1 MKNITSIQNKH
12 RWAQLVFLVLP
23 TILVAGFLLWQAN
36 SFFSILNN
44 QWVAQ
49 ALYFGIGITVGSLL
63 YSGRLRFIT
72 SFLLIL
78 AVFFISYRFIDNISV
93 GEFDAFFISKSFLV
107 FAILFSLGIFMGW
120 GLQRYSYFSI
130 IVSSFFFLLSIYLLS
145 KTGEFTMKKIILVLV
160 PIIFYCIYLIFT
172 ANELFRY
179 KANRSFNWSKLM
191 KRLVL
196 FFLFLLISSAGVILI
211 LKNEIKDT
219 LEQYGTAQANDDNSM
234 LKKNKDG
241 TVQNQE
247 KMGMKNNN
255 KRTNELVFCAYINNF
270 FEGSDFPN
278 PLYLTSYYFTKFDTL
293 TETFERDPLMPFK
306 DEFAPDPSAVPL
318 FSKEKNKSV
327 LDSANSNKML
337 QEVEIEVYKKRLA
350 ADAFVAPHTAYEV
363 QPITVE
369 KDFQDE
375 YLHAYRAKSKVSK
388 LNSAYFI
395 YNTDDEMINAFQKQ
409 RFAELR
415 KARNYKNTDKRFLDY
430 YTFFP
435 TSRKFSNFKTLAD
448 SLGNETEKTID
459 KVLAIRSYFKQKNP
473 LGEGVYSY
481 SDNPGIPGLP
491 GASKLSTFM
500 FETKKGWCTYY
511 AGSSLLLLRAMK
523 IPSRIAVGFLTVDRS
538 DNNKGWYWYY
548 QDQAHAW
555 VQVYFP
561 EYGWLDF
568 DMTIGN
574 EEAQQSPKPDGTPPM
589 QPPKAV
595 VVASGNLIDI
605 DTALGLLQ
613 LQTNHFLYK
622 EKEFKNVNE
631 KLSLDISKSKI
642 WFDSLQISASELKP
656 NDYVTSVSYNQDYG
670 SLPANSLETIL
681 NKLPKPLAIDEVY
694 VKKKKQKVTEDE
706 KSEEE
711 NMPSGLLFLLKIL
724 LLVLFVL
731 LFILSLPYLI
741 LKGYALRF
749 KRSSTNREKS
759 YRLFRYTSFYLNQLG
774 YEQKNK
780 TLAEYAKNDI
790 VPEFKNDYDRFA
802 HLHQQIKF
810 SSIEPS
816 QDALRFLDTYY
827 STFTDN
833 IRQKTTFKER
843 LKKFIN
849 PRRAFMYFLS
859 YANN

>member
-12 RWAQLVFLVLP
+12 RWAQLIFLVLP
-23 TILVAGFLLWQAN
+23 TILVAAFLLWRAN
-36 SFFSILNN
+36 SFFSILND

-49 ALYFGIGITVGSLL
+49 AVYFGIGITIGSLL

-72 SFLLIL
+72 SFLLIIL
-78 AVFFISYRFIDNISV
+78 IFFISYRFIDNISV
-93 GEFDAFFISKSFLV
+93 GEFDAFFISKKFLV

-120 GLQRYSYFSI
+120 GLQRFSYFSI
-130 IVSSFFFLLSIYLLS
+130 IVSSFFFILSIYLLS
-145 KTGEFTMKKIILVLV
+145 KTGEFTMRKIIFVLL
-160 PIIFYCIYLIFT
+160 PIVFYCIYLIFT

-179 KANRSFNWSKLM
+179 KASRAFNWRKLI
-191 KRLVL
+191 KRLTL
-196 FFLFLLISSAGVILI
+196 FFLFLLISSAGVILV
-211 LKNEIKDT
+211 LKNEIEDT
-219 LEQYGTAQANDDNSM
+219 LEQYGTTQANDDNSM

-241 TVQNQE
+241 TVENQK
-247 KMGMKNNN
+247 KMGMKKNN

-270 FEGSDFPN
+270 FEGSEFPN
-278 PLYLTSYYFTKFDTL
+278 PLYLSSYYFTKFDTL
-293 TETFERDPLMPFK
+293 TETFERDPLMPFN
-306 DEFAPDPSAVPL
+306 DEFVPNPSEVPL
-318 FSKEKNKSV
+318 FSKVTNQSV
-327 LDSANSNKML
+327 LDSANSTKML
-337 QEVEIEVYKKRLA
+337 QEVEIEVYKKKLS

-375 YLHAYRAKSKVSK
+375 YLYAYRAKSKVSR

-395 YNTDDEMINAFQKQ
+395 YNSDDEMINGFQKQ

-415 KARNYKNTDKRFLDY
+415 QAKNYSKVDKRFLDY

-435 TSRKFSNFKTLAD
+435 KARKFANFKTLAD
-448 SLGNETEKTID
+448 SLGQANQKTID

-511 AGSSLLLLRAMK
+511 AGSSLLLLRAMN

-574 EEAQQSPKPDGTPPM
+574 DEAQQSPKPDGTPPM

-595 VVASGNLIDI
+595 VVASGSIAKI
-605 DTALGLLQ
+605 DTMKALLDLQ
-613 LQTNHFLYK
+613 ANHFLYK
-622 EKEFKNVNE
+622 EKEFKNINE
-631 KLSLDISKSKI
+631 SLRLDISKAKI
-642 WFDSLQISASELKP
+642 WLDSIQIKISELAY
-656 NDYVTSVSYNQDYG
+656 NDYVTNVSYNEEYGNYYPKSIQD
-670 SLPANSLETIL
+670 IL
-681 NKLPKPLAIDEVY
+681 SKLPKPLAIDEVY
-694 VKKKKQKVTEDE
+694 LKKNKTENSKLKDSDE
-706 KSEEE
+706 KTSQ
-711 NMPSGLLFLLKIL
+711 SSLLLFLKIFLPILFIL
-724 LLVLFVL
+724 LLIFA
-731 LFILSLPYLI
+731 LPYLI
-741 LKGYALRF
+741 LTAYAFRF
-749 KRSSTNREKS
+749 KRSKTIREKS
-759 YRLFRYTSFYLNQLG
+759 YRLFRYSSFYLNQMG

-780 TLAEYAKNDI
+780 TLAEYAQQDI
-790 VPEFKNDYDRFA
+790 VPKFDNQYDTFA
-802 HLHQQIKF
+802 RLYQQIKF
-810 SSIEPS
+810 SSVQPS
-816 QDALRFLDTYY
+816 QDELRYLDTYF
-827 STFTDN
+827 STFTNN

-843 LKKFIN
+843 LKKYLN
-849 PRRAFMYFLS
+849 PKRAFTYFLS
-859 YANN
+859 YVNN